1 MDNNLRNEGQAHAT
15 SDARRNTVSPSILRQ
30 RKARNTRLLPSA
42 RRRRRRYMEVTGH
55 REKTSEKGDGGN
67 LGSLLKNHE
76 GHSSRV
82 RAREREVAQDTMT

>member
-1 MDNNLRNEGQAHAT
+1 
-15 SDARRNTVSPSILRQ
+15 
-30 RKARNTRLLPSA
+30 
-42 RRRRRRYMEVTGH
+42 MEVTGH